1 MWLPD
6 RNTLQHVLIG
16 LQIPDRNGKSYLFFL
31 VGENLY
37 AARIH
42 FFLDFLVT
50 CRNSKK
56 Q

>member
-1 MWLPD
+1 VAAGSQYVAACSD
-6 RNTLQHVLIG
+6 RP
-16 LQIPDRNGKSYLFFL
+16 QIPDRNGKSYLFFL

-50 CRNSKK
+50 CRNSEK